1 MVKFANG
8 VNFDGGN
15 EARAI
20 VVGDFD
26 GDSNLE
32 LATANSNFC

>member
-1 MVKFANG
+1 MVKFANA
-8 VNFDGGN
+8 VNFDVGN

-26 GDSNLE
+26 GDGNLN
-32 LATANSNFC
+32 LFKTTT